1 MRTDGIYRT
10 NDFYI
15 AAWLLSNGLQLEG
28 IDRHNP
34 RRSEFIFLDRED
46 RPQLVQSFLCGQAVG
61 NLPDFIFYIR
71 KAKHLLYSREISPR
85 KPNAPGLG

>member
-1 MRTDGIYRT
+1 MEDVQVGTDGTYRT
-10 NDFYI
+10 SDFYV
-15 AAWLLSNGLQLEG
+15 ATYLLYKGLQIQG

-46 RPQLVQSFLCGQAVG
+46 RPQLVQSFLCGQAAG

-71 KAKHLLYSREISPR
+71 KAKRLLYSREV
-85 KPNAPGLG
+85 